1 MCYAAKHMV
10 DAAKHMVDAAKPM
23 ADAAKPMADAAKPM
37 ADAAEPMA
45 DATEPMADATEPMA
59 DAAKHMADAAK
70 RMADLESA
78 MADWAVRGGENGRNR
93 AFPAKTAIFRKATH
107 KTKPKPMASP
117 LKWNAKGA
125 KWSPKLKW
133 NGVFPSNIT
142 MKTIAVIDFTSYVA
156 AELAAPAGTIH
167 DKMLLNAAT
176 FDDPPVEMP
185 ALATLISTYTT
196 KLSKRASNDSDDVL
210 AFNLARHDLEVALHD
225 LGVYVNYVAKGD
237 PEIVA
242 KSGFPSYEATRAP
255 LAAIPAAPT
264 DIRLRNG
271 DLPGSVVARIRPD
284 RANSMN
290 IAQANAGDPNNEAGW
305 HTVATFPYGKVT
317 ISGLT
322 VASIV
327 WLRFATV
334 GAGGVIGAWSDP
346 ARIVVQ

>member
-10 DAAKHMVDAAKPM
+10 DATKH
-23 ADAAKPMADAAKPM
+23 
-37 ADAAEPMA
+37 
-45 DATEPMADATEPMA
+45 MA

-70 RMADLESA
+70 PMADATKPMADATKPMADAAKRMADAAKRMADLESVMADLESA
-78 MADWAVRGGENGRNR
+78 MADWAVRGGENGGKR
-93 AFPAKTAIFRKATH
+93 AFPAKTDTFQET
-107 KTKPKPMASP
+107 TQTTQPNPMATP
-117 LKWNAKGA
+117 LTWNARGA
-125 KWSPKLKW
+125 KWTPRLKW
-133 NGVFPSNIT
+133 NGLLATNIT

-156 AELAAPAGTIH
+156 AELESPAQVIH

-176 FDDPPVEMP
+176 FDDPPVGMP
-185 ALATLISTYTT
+185 ALATLISTYHT
-196 KLSKRASNDSDDVL
+196 KLAARASNDSDAVL

-242 KSGFPSYEATRAP
+242 KSGFPSYDATRAP

-264 DIRLRNG
+264 NIRLRNG
-271 DLPGSVVARIRPD
+271 DLPGSVVARIKPD

-290 IAQANAGDPNNEAGW
+290 IAQANTGDPNNEAGW
-305 HTVATFPYGKVT
+305 HTVATFPHGKVT

-322 VASIV
+322 VASIL